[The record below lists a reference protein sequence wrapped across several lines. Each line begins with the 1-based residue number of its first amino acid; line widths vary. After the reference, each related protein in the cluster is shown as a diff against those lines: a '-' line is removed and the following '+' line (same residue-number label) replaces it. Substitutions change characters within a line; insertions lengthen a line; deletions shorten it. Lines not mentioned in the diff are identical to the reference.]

1 MKLMETLGNWV
12 YDCGGEELQVEK
24 SGENSYREPRIFLSC
39 RGDDDDDDDD
49 FVCRLLKA
57 LFAYCNFVV
66 ISRRNEG
73 YRKCSHE
80 SVSNCLMQCVPS
92 DKPVEL

>member
-24 SGENSYREPRIFLSC
+24 SGGISYWEPRIFLSC
-39 RGDDDDDDDD
+39 RGDDNDDDDD

-66 ISRRNEG
+66 LSC
-73 YRKCSHE
+73 YRG
-80 SVSNCLMQCVPS
+80 LMKGTENTVM
-92 DKPVEL
+92 KVLANA